1 MLPSSKMG
9 AWSRIPLT
17 RGLTNSLLV
26 GMLGTRGLLGYPAA
40 ANGMKLFKLALG
52 ALAVLLVCAAQAG
65 AAVNSTTSATSI
77 ARAIASNPS
86 QVIGGEFIG
95 QQTTANPGPAAVGS
109 GGIAGFPTAG
119 ADFGVLST
127 GNAQN
132 AVAGDQSFFS
142 STVNGVG
149 PPVLERGTKA
159 FDYVV
164 LKIDVQVPVGANCAS
179 TDMRFM
185 SEEYPGYINS
195 GYNDSFLI
203 EVDRSTWTASA
214 SGLAAPD
221 DVAASSGQRITV
233 DTLGVS
239 GFTASAAEGTTYNG
253 GSPLLQAKFRVT
265 PGRHQI
271 YVSVLDQGD
280 PNYDSAAFVDNL
292 RFSNELPGTCSF
304 QGQGDNT
311 PPSLITC
318 GPLGTL
324 LKPCEGLLPKPP
336 TLTICGPEN
345 GTILKS
351 CKGLGLGL
359 GPAPF
364 IGGDVWDDLLV
375 KCPNLGD
382 TCSTDIDAYLE
393 PRGNASPG
401 SGLAVRTGKKS
412 RRTLASMTAAL
423 STMSKKSFE
432 MARVFDDFT
441 LDSTTKKKRSNAQTA
456 SIVFGTG
463 YMNSQM
469 AAQMLDALG
478 FVGLANEIIPLVSS
492 SMGAL
497 TLDNL
502 KDTYR
507 QAFAGTSLTPF
518 PASIDLQ
525 PAGRFTRQRSDW
537 LQKAIAEY
545 QKTQGQ
551 IGGTLAQLQAIN
563 NGAAPDT
570 LFSDVQGTLSNLN
583 AMFTQALGAA
593 NEWDGAGTSGKWGKN
608 SLSFADKFPAIAA
621 DAGRQLN
628 GVGTASGQLT
638 GLSGLFPIGDQTKF
652 GTSLLKLSDQLHESS
667 AQAGLII
674 SETNA
679 ISQVI
684 THTSN
689 EGEKGSFGQLDLG
702 TALSG
707 RAAGWFME
715 FPEMTNT
722 LSAGS
727 SSAPTTS
734 TEGDLES
741 TNDLIA
747 YGFGYGTNSANL
759 FDQLGFPANSL
770 MRMIDDATDSKGPI
784 KDPLLQNI
792 DPGNNVVI
800 SKGAKKQL
808 ALGSTTAL
816 IDAGKTAKLKI
827 KLPRNVRKALK
838 NMARSRKGRTL
849 TVTLVVTV
857 RNAGGKAVT
866 KTYKVKVGNGK
877 KNRRR

>member
-1 MLPSSKMG
+1 M
-9 AWSRIPLT
+9 
-17 RGLTNSLLV
+17 
-26 GMLGTRGLLGYPAA
+26 RGLLGYPAA
-40 ANGMKLFKLALG
+40 ATHMKLFKLSLCAI
-52 ALAVLLVCAAQAG
+52 AMLLIAAAHAG

-77 ARAIASNPS
+77 ARAISNNPS
-86 QVIGGEFIG
+86 QVIGGEFVG

-119 ADFGVLST
+119 GDFGVLST

-132 AVAGDQSFFS
+132 ATAGAQSFFS

-164 LKIDVQVPVGANCAS
+164 LKIDVQIPVGANCAS

-185 SEEYPGYINS
+185 SEEYPGFINS

-203 EVDRSTWTASA
+203 EVDRTTWTASA
-214 SGLAAPD
+214 AGLSAPD

-239 GFTASAAEGTTYNG
+239 GFTAPAAEGTTYNG
-253 GSPLLQAKFRVT
+253 GSPLLTAKFRVT

-271 YVSVLDQGD
+271 YISVLDQGD

-311 PPSLITC
+311 PASLITC

-324 LKPCEGLLPKPP
+324 LTPCEGLLPKPP
-336 TLTICGPEN
+336 KLTICGPEY
-345 GTILKS
+345 GTILNS

-432 MARVFDDFT
+432 MARVFDDLT
-441 LDSTTKKKRSNAQTA
+441 AETGTKKKRNVPRTSSAL
-456 SIVFGTG
+456 IGPG
-463 YMNSQM
+463 YLSSQM
-469 AAQMLDALG
+469 GAQLLDALG
-478 FVGLANEIIPLVSS
+478 FVGLSNEIIPLVSS

-502 KDTYR
+502 KDMYKK
-507 QAFAGTSLTPF
+507 AFAGTSLTPF
-518 PASIDLQ
+518 PTSFELQ
-525 PAGRFTRQRSDW
+525 PAGGFTKQRSDW
-537 LQKAIAEY
+537 LQKSIAEY

-551 IGGTLAQLQAIN
+551 IGGTLAQLKAIN
-563 NGAAPDT
+563 NGAAPET

-583 AMFTQALGAA
+583 AMFTKALGAA

-608 SLSFADKFPAIAA
+608 SLNFADQIPALVA
-621 DAGRQLN
+621 DLGRQLN
-628 GVGTASGQLT
+628 GVGTASGQLA
-638 GLSGLFPIGDQTKF
+638 GLASLFPASGNPTF
-652 GTSLLKLSDQLHESS
+652 GTSLQKLSDQLHENS
-667 AQAGLII
+667 AQAGLIM

-684 THTSN
+684 THTPN
-689 EGEKGSFGQLDLG
+689 EGEKGSFGQLDMG
-702 TALSG
+702 TMLSG
-707 RAAGWFME
+707 RATGWFME

-722 LSAGS
+722 LTAGS
-727 SSAPTTS
+727 SLTPTTA

-747 YGFGYGTNSANL
+747 FGFGYGSNSANL
-759 FDQLGFPANSL
+759 FDQLGFPTNSI

-800 SKGAKKQL
+800 SKGSKKQL
-808 ALGSTTAL
+808 ALGSTTGL

-827 KLPRNVRKALK
+827 KINRQARRALK
-838 NMARSRKGRTL
+838 KMARIKKGRVL
-849 TVTLVVTV
+849 TVTLVVTT
-857 RNAGGKAVT
+857 RNAGGKTVT